1 MRNSDVFIV
10 LALWVAVSLVVS
22 ILFGIAV
29 QRMGAGKREPIDM
42 LALGHTAATWVAT
55 ILTVGLLATVVADKV
70 SSL

>member
-29 QRMGAGKREPIDM
+29 QRMSAGKREPIDM

-55 ILTVGLLATVVADKV
+55 ILTVGLLATVVADNV

>member
-22 ILFGIAV
+22 ILFGVAV
-29 QRMGAGKREPIDM
+29 QRMSAGRRDPIDM

-55 ILTVGLLATVVADKV
+55 ILTMGLLFAVVADKV

>member
-22 ILFGIAV
+22 VLFGIAV
-29 QRMGAGKREPIDM
+29 QRMNNKRDPIDM

>member
-10 LALWVAVSLVVS
+10 LAMWVAVSLVVS
-22 ILFGIAV
+22 SLFGIAV
-29 QRMGAGKREPIDM
+29 QRMSAGKREPIDM

>member
-29 QRMGAGKREPIDM
+29 QRMSAGKREPIDM